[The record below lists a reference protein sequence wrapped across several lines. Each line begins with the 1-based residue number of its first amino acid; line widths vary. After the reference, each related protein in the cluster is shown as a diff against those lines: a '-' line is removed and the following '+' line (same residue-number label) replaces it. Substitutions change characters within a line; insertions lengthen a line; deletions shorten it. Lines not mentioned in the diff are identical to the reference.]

1 MFRWN
6 HRSCPVLNGCSSVQ
20 YTTERICSQPV
31 TVLSV
36 RIGATGQDEMS
47 GEGHT
52 SGLSNGL
59 HDNSVDP
66 AEVRAALQRVLQSQG
81 FRASRRSQ
89 DFLRYVVE
97 RTLEGQAESL
107 KERSIGVDVFGRSAS
122 YDPSDDAT
130 VRVKAGEVR
139 KRLGLY
145 YASEGQHETMRI
157 ELPAGTYAPEFVRM
171 EPHAATGESQPA
183 VVAAPRPP
191 TPLAKRRVFQS
202 LTVFLVIVIA
212 AVVWLKLRTPS
223 TVVDQFWL
231 PVLRGSAPLLLSTA
245 YVPVYGVDPKMAPE
259 RPTRFEDFVL
269 LTDQFVGGGDLMAV
283 ARISAMLNRTH
294 HPYRV
299 KIGSDV
305 SFQDLRTGPTAL
317 IGYSYTRWREVSKEL
332 RFFIDA
338 ERRPRMVTDNGKP
351 TQWALPEL
359 PADRRTSEDYAIVT
373 RVFHPDTQA
382 MLVEVAG
389 ITQYGTEAAADLIT
403 TPEYLGEA
411 LHDAPKG
418 WQNRNLQLVLHVKVI
433 SGTPASPKIVA
444 THFW

>member
-1 MFRWN
+1 
-6 HRSCPVLNGCSSVQ
+6 L
-20 YTTERICSQPV
+20 T
-31 TVLSV
+31 
-36 RIGATGQDEMS
+36 

-52 SGLSNGL
+52 PGFANGL
-59 HDNSVDP
+59 NDHKVDP
-66 AEVRAALQRVLQSQG
+66 AEVRGALERVFESQG

-97 RTLEGQAESL
+97 RTLEGQSESL
-107 KERSIGVDVFGRSAS
+107 KERSIGIDVFGRSAT

-139 KRLGLY
+139 KRLAHY
-145 YASEGQHETMRI
+145 YTTEGQHEEIRI
-157 ELPAGTYAPEFVRM
+157 ELPAGTYVPEFVRV
-171 EPHAATGESQPA
+171 EPATAAAESRPIDVAVTRPPA
-183 VVAAPRPP
+183 PAWKRRILLLTPVFLAIVVAAG
-191 TPLAKRRVFQS
+191 
-202 LTVFLVIVIA
+202 
-212 AVVWLKLRTPS
+212 VWIKLRAPN
-223 TVVDQFWL
+223 TVVDQFWA

-245 YVPVYGVDPKMAPE
+245 YVPVYGVDPKMTPE
-259 RPTRFEDFVL
+259 RPTRFEDFVPL
-269 LTDQFVGGGDLMAV
+269 NDQFVGGGDLMAV

-317 IGYSYTRWREVSKEL
+317 IGYSYTRWREISQQL

-338 ERRPRMVTDNGKP
+338 ERRPRMVTDNGKA
-351 TQWALPEL
+351 TEWALPDL
-359 PADRRTSEDYAIVT
+359 PADRHTSEDYAIVT

-403 TPEYLGEA
+403 TPEYLAEA
-411 LHDAPKG
+411 LHDAPQG
-418 WQNRNLQLVLHVKVI
+418 WQNKNLQLVLHVKVI
-433 SGTPASPKIVA
+433 SGTPASPKVVA
-444 THFW
+444 KYFW

>member
-1 MFRWN
+1 M
-6 HRSCPVLNGCSSVQ
+6 
-20 YTTERICSQPV
+20 T
-31 TVLSV
+31 
-36 RIGATGQDEMS
+36 

-52 SGLSNGL
+52 SGFANGL
-59 HDNSVDP
+59 NDHKVDP
-66 AEVRAALQRVLQSQG
+66 AQVRGALDRVFESQG

-97 RTLEGQAESL
+97 RTLDGQSESL
-107 KERSIGVDVFGRSAS
+107 KERSIGIDVFGRSAT

-139 KRLGLY
+139 KRLAHY
-145 YASEGQHETMRI
+145 YATEGQHEEIRI
-157 ELPAGTYAPEFVRM
+157 ELPAGTYVPEFVRA
-171 EPHAATGESQPA
+171 EPPAAAGESRPIEVPA
-183 VVAAPRPP
+183 SQLAPSS
-191 TPLAKRRVFQS
+191 KRRI
-202 LTVFLVIVIA
+202 FLLILAFVAIVVSVA
-212 AVVWLKLRTPS
+212 VWLKLRTPD
-223 TVVDQFWL
+223 TVVDQFWA

-245 YVPVYGVDPKMAPE
+245 YVPVYGVNPKMTPE
-259 RPTRFEDFVL
+259 RPTRFEDFVPL
-269 LTDQFVGGGDLMAV
+269 NDQFVGGGDLMAV

-317 IGYSYTRWREVSKEL
+317 IGYSYTRWREISQQL

-338 ERRPRMVTDNGKP
+338 ERRPRMVTDNGKA
-351 TQWALPEL
+351 TEWALPDL
-359 PADRRTSEDYAIVT
+359 PADRHTSEDYAIVT

-403 TPEYLGEA
+403 TPDYLAEA
-411 LHDAPKG
+411 LHDAPPG
-418 WQNRNLQLVLHVKVI
+418 WQNKNLQLVLHVRVI
-433 SGTPASPKIVA
+433 SGTPASPKVVA
-444 THFW
+444 KYFW